1 MGIKVWFKT
10 SSGEAPEQAVR
21 KAAAR
26 WMPNESDLLYA
37 GHRQRAR
44 ILERT
49 ARGVD
54 VNESP
59 FAPYSTKRPYYY
71 YPFGRVG
78 TRRVP
83 TDTQKRAAQRM
94 LKKLTPAMSRA
105 EAAAAGVRLTRS
117 GRGIRFEGGYGA
129 FKHWLGRSTVDLR
142 GPKAPHMLQAIVV
155 KTPWRDT
162 LLIGIYGEFA
172 QRAEGHNRGTAHLP
186 RRRFFGASD
195 QDLREMVNDIRAHMA
210 ARRRRS

>member
-1 MGIKVWFKT
+1 VGIKVWFKS
-10 SSGEAPEQAVR
+10 SSGETPERVVR

-26 WMPNESDLLYA
+26 WMSNESDLLYA
-37 GHRQRAR
+37 GQRQRAR

-59 FAPYSTKRPYYY
+59 FAPYSTDRPYYY

-78 TRRVP
+78 RGVP
-83 TDTQKRAAQRM
+83 TEAQKRAAQRM
-94 LKKLTPAMSRA
+94 LKKLVPGMSRA

-129 FKHWLGRSTVDLR
+129 FKRWLGRSTVDLR
-142 GPKAPHMLQAIVV
+142 GPKAPHMLQAIMV

-162 LLIGIYGEFA
+162 LVMGIYGEFA
-172 QRAEGHNRGTAHLP
+172 ARAEGHNRGTAHLP

-195 QDLREMVNDIRAHMA
+195 QDLREMINDIRAHMA
-210 ARRRRS
+210 ARGRRP